1 MNDCVLTQAIVPKEK
16 SVLMQLFNH
25 RKIKRLIACVLLCA
39 MMGALLT
46 GCSMPPETL
55 SNTPGAATQETARE
69 TDAPDEPTP
78 EPTPEPYRTDVVL
91 SELQASNKA
100 TVMDEDGEFTDWLE
114 LYNPG
119 SEPSELGG
127 CWLSDDKNEPC
138 KWQIPALTLRSGECA
153 LIFCSKKDRT
163 EGELHT
169 NFKLSSDGDTLYLS
183 SPEGELLWQA
193 SYENCPTD
201 ASLCFEDGEARASY
215 FPTPGYPNTDG
226 GYEAFQN
233 TNDHHGAL
241 VINEAVTYNDD
252 FFFHAYDYYDWV
264 ELKNVSGET
273 ITLSDYYVSDDSDE
287 PTCFQLPN
295 TTLKP
300 GATYVVYCGEAR
312 TNTAACHAPFK
323 LDSKGDCFF
332 VFNSDGTLSDY
343 ISLYGVPLNHSKG
356 RLDGRN
362 GFFLFS
368 NRTPAAANGYGTRMI
383 SKRPESVTPSGVYN
397 GVEGVDVELSG
408 EGTIYYTLNGN
419 LPDTASYVYTGP
431 IHLTRTS
438 IIRAISVADG
448 KIKSET
454 ASFTY
459 VINEYH
465 DLPVVCVALEPTKLT
480 VLHNNGNMEYDSHT
494 EFYDLDGG
502 TFASDCM
509 ITLHG
514 AASRSVWAKK
524 SFKVVFRDRYGGDI
538 NYDLFGQGITEFH
551 SLNLRGGDSV
561 TMKTFREPLSAEFAE
576 RVAVV
581 DPLTL
586 DSRFCVLYIN
596 GEYRG
601 IYSLREAYSK
611 KYVASHTGSDE
622 DLSLISRSP
631 ITQNGMRE
639 LYNYIVTCNI
649 YNPES
654 YQYIADR
661 FDMESAAQWLLL
673 ETYFNNRDTD
683 GNIRY
688 CVGNQ
693 PDSKWR
699 TMFFDLDIS
708 MENGN
713 AFIGEIIN
721 PDSEPGRIMS
731 KLLQSSEFRRVLLET
746 ASGLYKNGLGYE
758 LALEILDQ
766 MIEETA
772 AEMPRNLGRWGESR
786 QLFENNLAKQR
797 AVFTPARDQSW
808 LQIVK
813 TYTGA
818 DDETMAAYFPER

>member
-1 MNDCVLTQAIVPKEK
+1 MFML
-16 SVLMQLFNH
+16 SFHH
-25 RKIKRLIACVLLCA
+25 RKTRKLLACVLLCA
-39 MMGALLT
+39 MIGTMLLA
-46 GCSMPPETL
+46 GCSLPPETL
-55 SNTPGAATQETARE
+55 ENTPNAAPQESARPAESPDE
-69 TDAPDEPTP
+69 TPSEPTP

-91 SELQASNKA
+91 SELQAANKA
-100 TVMDEDGEFTDWLE
+100 TLPDGDGEFVDWIE
-114 LYNPG
+114 LYNP
-119 SEPSELGG
+119 SAEPQELGG
-127 CWLSDDKNEPC
+127 CYLSDDGNEPC
-138 KWQIPALTLRSGECA
+138 KWRIPELTLQSGEYA

-169 NFKLSSDGDTLYLS
+169 NFKLSGDGDTLYLS
-183 SPEGELLWQA
+183 SPEGAVLWQA
-193 SYENCPTD
+193 SYESCPD
-201 ASLCFEDGEARASY
+201 GASLCFEDGSVRTTY
-215 FPTPGYPNTDG
+215 FCTPGWPNTDG
-226 GYEAFQN
+226 GYESFCAA
-233 TNDHHGAL
+233 NDDHGAL
-241 VINEAVTYNDD
+241 VINEAATYNDN
-252 FFFHAYDYYDWV
+252 FYFHAGGYYDWV
-264 ELKNVSGET
+264 ELKNVSNES
-273 ITLSDYYVSDDSDE
+273 IRLSDYYVTDDPDE
-287 PTCFQLPN
+287 PFAFQLPD
-295 TTLKP
+295 TLLGP
-300 GATYVVYCGEAR
+300 SQTYVVYCGEALL
-312 TNTAACHAPFK
+312 TTSSCHAPFK
-323 LDSKGDCFF
+323 LNSKGDSFF
-332 VFNSDGTLSDY
+332 VFRSDGSTSDY
-343 ISLYGVPLNHSKG
+343 ISLYGIPLNHSKG
-356 RLDGRN
+356 RIDGRS
-362 GFFLFS
+362 GFFLFPKQ
-368 NRTPAAANGYGTRMI
+368 TPAAVNSGGARMI
-383 SKRPESVTPSGVYN
+383 SERPECVTPSGVYN
-397 GVEGVDVELSG
+397 GVSGVDVELSG

-419 LPDTASYVYTGP
+419 IPDTSSYVYKGP
-431 IHLTRTS
+431 IHLTRTTL
-438 IIRAISVADG
+438 IRAVSVASG
-448 KIKSET
+448 KLKSET

-459 VINEYH
+459 VINENH
-465 DLPVVCVALEPTKLT
+465 DLPVVCFALEPMKLT

-502 TFASDCM
+502 SFSSDCM

-631 ITQNGMRE
+631 ITQQGMRE
-639 LYNYIVTCNI
+639 LYNYIVSCNI
-649 YNPES
+649 HDPEC

-661 FDMESAAQWLLL
+661 FDMESVAQWLLL

-693 PDSKWR
+693 PDGKWR

-713 AFIGEIIN
+713 AFIVEIIN

-731 KLLQSSEFRRVLLET
+731 KLLQSSEFRRVMLET
-746 ASGLYKNGLGYE
+746 ASGLYKNGLSYE
-758 LALEILDQ
+758 LALEILDR
-766 MIEETA
+766 MVDELSS
-772 AEMPRNLGRWGESR
+772 EMPRNLNRWGESR

-797 AVFTPARDQSW
+797 SVFTPARDESW

-813 TYTGA
+813 LYTGA
-818 DDETMAAYFPER
+818 DDETMAAYFPERG